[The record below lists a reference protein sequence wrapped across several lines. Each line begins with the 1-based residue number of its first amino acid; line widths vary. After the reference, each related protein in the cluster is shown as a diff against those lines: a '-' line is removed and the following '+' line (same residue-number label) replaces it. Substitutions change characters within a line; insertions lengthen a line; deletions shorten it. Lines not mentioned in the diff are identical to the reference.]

1 MRLHRRLGDAEPLRN
16 LSVVRSRAHEER
28 DLALARGE
36 EVEPPRQAPSRPRVR
51 TGRGQRGDPPEQMRH
66 DVPADPDLTSL
77 HDLGGLLDLRGGDV
91 SIAVASGARHQ
102 GEHGLP
108 LTRGRGQQDESRAGI
123 QPLDVRHTVQAAE
136 ARERQVQK
144 DDGGTI
150 REHALLELDAVSR
163 FDGSRPALQ
172 PGRPATA
179 QDRARGRQEGGVQI
193 GALRGAHFAFR
204 KDPRSEPARAG

>member
-1 MRLHRRLGDAEPLRN
+1 
-16 LSVVRSRAHEER
+16 V
-28 DLALARGE
+28 
-36 EVEPPRQAPSRPRVR
+36 
-51 TGRGQRGDPPEQMRH
+51 RH
-66 DVPADPDLTSL
+66 DVPADPDLTPL
-77 HDLGGLLDLRGGDV
+77 HDLDGLLELRGSDV

-136 ARERQVQK
+136 ARQGQVQK

-150 REHALLELDAVSR
+150 REHALLELDAVSG

-179 QDRARGRQEGGVQI
+179 QGRARGRQDGGGEI
-193 GALRGAHFAFR
+193 GVLRGAHAV
-204 KDPRSEPARAG
+204 SERPPIRACSFW